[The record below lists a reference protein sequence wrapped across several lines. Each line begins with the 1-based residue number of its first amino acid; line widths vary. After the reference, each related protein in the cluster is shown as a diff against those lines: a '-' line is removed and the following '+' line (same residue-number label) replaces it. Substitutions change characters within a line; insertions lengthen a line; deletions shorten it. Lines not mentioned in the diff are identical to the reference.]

1 VNKYILVMTT
11 VPDEEEGQKIARQL
25 VNDRLAACV
34 TISAASKS
42 YYWWQGKISEEKEN
56 ILFIKTQDSL
66 FLELKK
72 KLLKIHPYDVPEI
85 IALPILKGFKKYLD
99 WITEETDVGV

>member
-1 VNKYILVMTT
+1 MTT
-11 VPDEEEGQKIARQL
+11 VPDEEEGQKIAHKL
-25 VNDRLAACV
+25 VKDRLAACV

-42 YYWWQGKISEEKEN
+42 YYWWQGNISEEKEY

-66 FLELKK
+66 YPELEK

-85 IALPILKGFKKYLD
+85 VALPILKGFKKYLN
-99 WITEETDVGV
+99 WITEETP